1 MVVANTLTKS
11 IQKQIRSIDDD
22 KVGSKTFNPV
32 LCRINHLLISRSNL
46 QASETERRSKG
57 VLFTNISRKYFSDS
71 ISSFIV

>member
-1 MVVANTLTKS
+1 MVVPKS

-22 KVGSKTFNPV
+22 KVGSKTFKYPV

>member
-32 LCRINHLLISRSNL
+32 FCRINHLLISRSNL
-46 QASETERRSKG
+46 QASETEHCSKG
-57 VLFTNISRKYFSDS
+57 VPVYKHFSQ
-71 ISSFIV
+71 IF